1 MKKIIC
7 IGECALD
14 IVFEGDNPAGAMPG
28 GRIVNAA
35 AMLARDSLPVVMCSE
50 ASADPVGDRVVR
62 FLADAGV
69 DISSVDR
76 FTEGH
81 TPVSV
86 YTRNPDGTTAITRY
100 EDYGSS
106 GFDIIWPRV
115 DDDCIV
121 VFGGYYAID
130 ARMRPRLLPFLN
142 HCAERGAVLVYLP
155 GFPSGRESR
164 ITRVM
169 PAILENLEIAHLVIA
184 RNEDLSLIFGLG
196 DAGKCYADHVDFYCR
211 SMVSTDPACRT
222 INYFS
227 GKEVTHA
234 AIPDSICLSLHWNA
248 GVVAGV
254 VAAIYEAGLKPADL
268 DVPGPELRTRILTAA
283 VKSASAAAAALTA
296 DWQRRL

>member
-14 IVFEGDNPAGAMPG
+14 IVFEGDRPAGARPG

-50 ASADPVGDRVVR
+50 ASADPVGDRVVN

-81 TPVSV
+81 TPLSI
-86 YTRNPDGTTAITRY
+86 YTQAPDGTMSITRY
-100 EDYGSS
+100 EDYGES

-115 DDDCIV
+115 DNDSIV

-130 ARMRPRLLPFLN
+130 ARMRPRMLPFLN

-196 DAGKCYADHVDFYCR
+196 DSEKCYADHVDFYCR
-211 SMVSTDPACRT
+211 SMISTDPQCRT

-227 GKEVTHA
+227 GKQVTHA
-234 AIPDSICLSLHWNA
+234 AIPENICLSLHWNA
-248 GVVAGV
+248 GTVAGV
-254 VAAIYEAGLKPADL
+254 VAAIYEDNLTASDL
-268 DVPGPELRTRILTAA
+268 DTPGPELRTRLLTAA
-283 VKSASAAAAALTA
+283 VKSAAAAAASLTA
-296 DWQRRL
+296 DWQRKL